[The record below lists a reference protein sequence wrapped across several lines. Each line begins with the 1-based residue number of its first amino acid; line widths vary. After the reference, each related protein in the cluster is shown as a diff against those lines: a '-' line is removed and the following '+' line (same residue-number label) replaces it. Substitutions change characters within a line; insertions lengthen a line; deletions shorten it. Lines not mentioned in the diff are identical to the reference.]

1 MFQLGGFALLCFL
14 RYDLHHGNRQRS
26 AAAKIFSMKIN
37 YYCEVV
43 TERLMSQSLFLRYLW

>member
-14 RYDLHHGNRQRS
+14 RYDLRHGNRQRS